1 MILAYRKIA
10 MKEEHF
16 SNTLRYLIISTNP
29 DIVLGDY
36 NFNFQND
43 LPICSPMQHFNFE
56 QLVEEPTHITGGLID
71 QV

>member
-1 MILAYRKIA
+1 M
-10 MKEEHF
+10 
-16 SNTLRYLIISTNP
+16 STKP

-43 LPICSPMQHFNFE
+43 FPISSLMQHFNFK
-56 QLVEEPTHITGGLID
+56 QLVEEQTHITSGPID

>member
-1 MILAYRKIA
+1 ME
-10 MKEEHF
+10 EEHF
-16 SNTLRYLIISTNP
+16 SNTLRYLIMSTKP

-43 LPICSPMQHFNFE
+43 FPTSSLMQHFNFE
-56 QLVEEPTHITGGLID
+56 QLAEEPTHITSGLID

>member
-1 MILAYRKIA
+1 M
-10 MKEEHF
+10 
-16 SNTLRYLIISTNP
+16 STKP

-43 LPICSPMQHFNFE
+43 FPISSLMQHFNFE
-56 QLVEEPTHITGGLID
+56 QLVEEQTHITSGPID